1 MPPGVVP
8 PGAVPTAPPSAPS
21 PHALRRA
28 DGLDDEGFFGRV
40 RRRGREAAEFG
51 VATMLLLLLI
61 PAAVAAALLGS
72 RRK

>member
-1 MPPGVVP
+1 MS
-8 PGAVPTAPPSAPS
+8 PGAVPPAPPPG
-21 PHALRRA
+21 LRRA
-28 DGLDDEGFFGRV
+28 AGVDDEGFLGRV

-51 VATMLLLLLI
+51 VATTLLLLLI